1 MTLLCSCMAQAAWAL
16 SGSGTLSDPYRIASA
31 SDWNELATNVNNG
44 TTYSGKYLCLTADIS
59 VTNTMVGN
67 SEEHSFRGTF
77 DGRGHTLTI
86 SYNTSNDITAPFRYI
101 QGATFKNLRVL
112 GSISTTA
119 NQAAGIAG
127 LNSGAAA
134 FFDQCVTDI
143 TINSSSSTFVGS
155 WGRYDYHGG
164 FLARS
169 NDKDVYI
176 TDSISAG
183 SIDGTS
189 STQSNCA
196 SFVGVVQNCTVHATR
211 CLSTISY
218 TNVCSFNSLCH
229 TDNSTRSA
237 EVFFYVYGND
247 DAANAGEKVTT
258 SQVADGSLITA
269 LQDGRSTT
277 VWVQNA
283 TTHQPAQNIFAFSKA
298 ADGYYLIGSEQ
309 DWRLFSSVIQ
319 TIPTANA
326 RMTADISVTTMLGS
340 SDNPFSGIFDG
351 NSHTLTMTYNTTE
364 GMTGPFRYARGATIR
379 NLHTAGTITTSGK
392 FAGGLIGFAYN
403 ANTITNCRSSVYITS
418 SVNGDGTHGGFIGD
432 NEDSGAV
439 VTTSFEGCV
448 FDGKL
453 LGSNTDCCGGFVGWS
468 NGNVKVSLTNC
479 LFAPQEV
486 TINAS
491 NSYTFSRTSN
501 SNLSNISTTN
511 CYYTLLFG
519 DPQGTAATPTSNQPS
534 NLGTLTA
541 VYSVSGITAYNNGLC
556 QNSLYF
562 CGSPNFTL
570 SVTLASVLG
579 ESKYV
584 STFYHGT
591 LDYLLPAGALAYT
604 AGKDVDKV
612 VFYRIGTDSNVIP
625 KKTAVIIVADA
636 SAVSDGKVT
645 LTTLPST
652 TVTAKDNNI
661 LRGSDTD
668 YSVPSGTAYVLGV
681 SGGILGFY
689 PLDGSTIPAGKACYI
704 EE

>member
-1 MTLLCSCMAQAAWAL
+1 MVAQAAWAL

-86 SYNTSNDITAPFRYI
+86 SYNTSSDITAPFRYI
-101 QGATFKNLRVL
+101 QGATFKNLKVT
-112 GSISTTA
+112 GSITTTK
-119 NQAAGIAG
+119 NLAAGIAG
-127 LNSGAAA
+127 LNTNAVAS
-134 FFDQCVTDI
+134 FDQCMTDI
-143 TINSSSSTFVGS
+143 TINSSSTTEVGWS
-155 WGRYDYHGG
+155 RVDYHGG
-164 FLARS
+164 LLARTNS
-169 NDKDVYI
+169 VNVNI
-176 TDSISAG
+176 TDCFCGGSVNGSNSA
-183 SIDGTS
+183 S
-189 STQSNCA
+189 STSYCA
-196 SFVGVVQNCTVHATR
+196 SFVGVAVGCTVSATR
-211 CLSTISY
+211 CLCTTSY
-218 TNVCSFNSLCH
+218 TNVTIWNPLCH
-229 TDNSTRSA
+229 ADAAVRSTS
-237 EVFFYVYGND
+237 VFYYVNGND
-247 DAANAGEKVTT
+247 VCDGATQVTT

-269 LQDGRSTT
+269 LQAGRATT
-277 VWVQNA
+277 IWVQDP
-283 TTHQPAQNIFAFSKA
+283 TTNQPMQNIFASNKA
-298 ADGYYLIGSEQ
+298 ADGYYLIGTEPE
-309 DWRLFSSVIQ
+309 WRNFASLIE

-326 RMTADISVTTMLGS
+326 RMTADIGVTTMVGS

-468 NGNVKVSLTNC
+468 DGNVKVSLTNC

-519 DPQGTAATPTSNQPS
+519 GAQGTAATPTSNQPS

-541 VYSVSGITAYNNGLC
+541 TYSVSGITAYNNGLC

-570 SVTLASVLG
+570 GVTSATVLG

-584 STFYHGT
+584 TTFYHGT
-591 LDYLLPAGALAYT
+591 LGYQLPAGALAYT
-604 AGKDVDKV
+604 AEKVDGKV
-612 VFYRIGTDSNVIP
+612 VFYRIGPNSNVIP
-625 KKTAVIIVADA
+625 ADTAVIIVAD
-636 SAVSDGKVT
+636 SSGPIS
-645 LTTLPST
+645 LTKLNST
-652 TVTAKDNNI
+652 TVTAKDDNI
-661 LRGSDTD
+661 LQGSDTD
-668 YSVPSGTAYVLGV
+668 IAKPAGTVYVLSV
-681 SGGILGFY
+681 VDSKLGFY
-689 PLDGSTIPAGKACYI
+689 PFSGSTIPAGKAYYV
-704 EE
+704 E

>member
-86 SYNTSNDITAPFRYI
+86 SYTTSNDITAPFRYI
-101 QGATFKNLRVL
+101 QGAMFKNLRVL
-112 GSISTTA
+112 GSIKTTA

-143 TINSSSSTFVGS
+143 TINSSSTSVVNPWS
-155 WGRYDYHGG
+155 RYDYHGG

-169 NDKDVYI
+169 NDQDVYI

-183 SIDGTS
+183 SIDGSS

-196 SFVGVVQNCTVHATR
+196 SFVGVVQNCTVHAAR

-229 TDNSTRSA
+229 TANSTRSA

-247 DAANAGEKVTT
+247 TGSNAGVQVTT
-258 SQVADGSLITA
+258 SQLADVSLITA

-326 RMTADISVTTMLGS
+326 RMTADIGVTTMVGTGS
-340 SDNPFSGIFDG
+340 GEIATLPFCGTFDG
-351 NSHTLTMTYNTTE
+351 DGHTLTFTISTSE
-364 GMTGPFRYARGATIR
+364 DFVAPFRYINGATIK
-379 NLHTAGTITTSGK
+379 NLIVA
-392 FAGGLIGFAYN
+392 
-403 ANTITNCRSSVYITS
+403 
-418 SVNGDGTHGGFIGD
+418 
-432 NEDSGAV
+432 
-439 VTTSFEGCV
+439 
-448 FDGKL
+448 
-453 LGSNTDCCGGFVGWS
+453 GSNTSSARYNAGMVAVSDGTTTISNCVVSATVTNNVGSTPHGYGNSACGGILGLVHTGSVTFNGCLFSGKILGTANCFGGFVGW
-468 NGNVKVSLTNC
+468 GNDTPTVVFNNC
-479 LFAPQEV
+479 LFDPAELANNTYGTKTFYRGGDTYLTV
-486 TINAS
+486 N
-491 NSYTFSRTSN
+491 NSYYRTA
-501 SNLSNISTTN
+501 
-511 CYYTLLFG
+511 FG

-541 VYSVSGITAYNNGLC
+541 AYSVSGITAYNNGLC

-570 SVTLASVLG
+570 GVTSATVLG

-584 STFYHGT
+584 TTFYHGT
-591 LDYLLPAGALAYT
+591 LDYQLPAGALAYT
-604 AGKDVDKV
+604 AGKVDGKV
-612 VFYRIGTDSNVIP
+612 VFYRIGSNSDVIP
-625 KKTAVIIVADA
+625 ANTAVIIVADTE
-636 SAVSDGKVT
+636 GPLT
-645 LTTLPST
+645 LTKLPST
-652 TVTAKDNNI
+652 DVTVGSNLLCGFDVDTAK
-661 LRGSDTD
+661 
-668 YSVPSGTAYVLGV
+668 PSGIVYVLGKDDEGV
-681 SGGILGFY
+681 LGFY
-689 PLDGSTIPAGKACYI
+689 PFTGNTIPAGKAYYV
-704 EE
+704 E